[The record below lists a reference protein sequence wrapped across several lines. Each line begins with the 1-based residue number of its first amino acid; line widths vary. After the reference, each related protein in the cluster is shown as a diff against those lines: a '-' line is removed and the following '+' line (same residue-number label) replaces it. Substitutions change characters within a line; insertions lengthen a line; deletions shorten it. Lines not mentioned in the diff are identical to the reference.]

1 MKKIAIGMLMLSSVT
16 VQADWP
22 VLIMPTE
29 EYVATPTPRAQHP
42 GTQYRYSIECQE
54 ERMKYYESLRRARDG
69 ELRYKSPEFP
79 TERCK

>member
-29 EYVATPTPRAQHP
+29 EYVVTPDVTPDVTPRMP
-42 GTQYRYSIECQE
+42 PPWPMRYPIEGQE
-54 ERMKYYESLRRARDG
+54 ERRQYYESLRINRDG
-69 ELRYKSPEFP
+69 E
-79 TERCK
+79 